1 MLLDVVQGIPAAA
14 LVRLGPGDHFSQQ
27 AHVLLLQVRT
37 VGTRFYT
44 AGSVSASTH
53 TCCCSKDCM

>member
-27 AHVLLLQVRT
+27 AHVLLLQVRR
-37 VGTRFYT
+37 VG
-44 AGSVSASTH
+44 
-53 TCCCSKDCM
+53 